1 MNRRRVLVIIAAIVL
16 TLFGTFVLIAF
27 VNSAENRARE
37 GTDVVQVLVATE
49 QIPAGT
55 PASELA
61 NSRSIT
67 RREVLPSSVEDDAV
81 GDVNDLGNQV
91 AVQDILAGQQ
101 IVDRQFGPPG
111 QQRRT
116 GAGRIPEGQEI
127 VTVSLEPQRAV
138 NGQIAEGDLVGVLVS
153 LEDATAAG
161 GEAGD
166 EGESFGAGEDAFT
179 ATVLSG
185 VEVTAVSGADPET
198 GTTDEVITVSL
209 LVDQPAVER
218 IVYGA
223 EFGRLWLTRQSEG
236 IPADRDEL
244 TRQRLL
250 DTLGSGGG

>member
-1 MNRRRVLVIIAAIVL
+1 VNRRVLAITAAIVL

-49 QIPAGT
+49 EIPAGT

-61 NSRSIT
+61 GSASIT
-67 RREVLPSSVEDDAV
+67 AREVLPSSVEDDAIE
-81 GDVNDLGNQV
+81 DLETLGNQV

-101 IVDRQFGPPG
+101 IVDRQFGNPRE
-111 QQRRT
+111 QRRN
-116 GAGRIPEGQEI
+116 GAGRIDEGREI

-138 NGQIAEGDLVGVLVS
+138 NGQLGEGDLVGVIVS
-153 LEDATAAG
+153 LESESGGGDGAA
-161 GEAGD
+161 
-166 EGESFGAGEDAFT
+166 GESFGATTNDAFS
-179 ATVLSG
+179 AMVLAG
-185 VEVTAVSGADPET
+185 VEVTGVSGTDPEI
-198 GTTDEVITVSL
+198 GTTDDLVTVSL
-209 LVDQPAVER
+209 LVDQSEVER

-236 IPADRDEL
+236 ITADRDEL

-250 DTLGSGGG
+250 ETLGRGG